1 MFSIENFQQ
10 QIKNTYSQE
19 ISFTHFKELQNLINS
34 FNCDFYTLLQQ
45 ANRFF
50 YIYTDNYNPTYINAF
65 GLMLNECD
73 KNFVFVNCM
82 WKCFNKQLRTIIIFP
97 KKESNNIYNKVNRL
111 ERLKAFL

>member
-34 FNCDFYTLLQQ
+34 FNCDFDTLLQQ

-50 YIYTDNYNPTYINAF
+50 YIYIDSYQPTYINMF
-65 GLMLNECD
+65 GLMLDEHN
-73 KNFVFVNCM
+73 KNFVFVNCIE
-82 WKCFNKQLRTIIIFP
+82 KLFNKKLRTIIIFP
-97 KKESNNIYNKVNRL
+97 KEESNNIYNKVSRL